1 MFPVIESEHKGIKRD
16 PTDQQKDEWKW
27 ALFYKILFPCV
38 TTTKEHI
45 SRKSVHHSPPAHT
58 LEFNYGEQF
67 KGLFL
72 VSPPFIR
79 YKW

>member
-1 MFPVIESEHKGIKRD
+1 MFPVIESEHKGIKVD

-27 ALFYKILFPCV
+27 DLFYKILFPCV
-38 TTTKEHI
+38 TTTMERI
-45 SRKSVHHSPPAHT
+45 SQKSVHHSPPAHT